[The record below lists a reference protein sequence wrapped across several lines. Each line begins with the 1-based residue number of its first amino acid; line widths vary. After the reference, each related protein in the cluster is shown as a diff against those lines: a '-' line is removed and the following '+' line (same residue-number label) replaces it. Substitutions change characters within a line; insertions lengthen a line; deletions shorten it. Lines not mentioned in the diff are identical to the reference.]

1 MSENKCK
8 QKNLTPIIL
17 EEDMPGY
24 KTYENIKEILKDPDV
39 YNIAITGPY
48 GSGKSSVLKTL
59 KEKCPNYN
67 YLTIS
72 LALLNGKS
80 NDEDKEE
87 TIEKFSPEE
96 QQKVEFSILQQ
107 LIYKEKPETL
117 PDSRFRRI
125 RQRVPCNKYCLLFGG
140 VVTLFIVALF
150 IVFEPKWANV
160 DTLCIFFNLGHNWKL
175 ASSLYMLGCIS
186 YVAAYLYRQLSLYH
200 IKALS
205 IKDLSIELGEN
216 SSVFNKHLDEIV
228 YFFEST
234 EYNVVIIE
242 DLDRFR
248 CPEIFLKLREINF
261 LLQQSEVIKRKVKF
275 IYAVKDDL
283 FKNEERTKFFDY
295 IATIIPVVNSKNSYE
310 KLTQELTERGYDLDK
325 DILRDLSEFVDGM
338 RMLRN
343 VANEFQ
349 QYMEQ
354 MSEPSYLKK
363 EYLLAMIIYKNRH
376 PDDFCKLHYKDG
388 KVYKFISN
396 KNEWVKIADEVLKPK
411 LEFLPKRREEENNL
425 KNSKLKDLRRRYMA
439 KYQERIPNLASIS
452 CNNTYHTIN
461 EFIESSEL
469 FEELIKQR
477 TISYKH
483 NYLPAGS
490 IDINFADIEK
500 EVDDKVS
507 YTIHK
512 EHFDTNLNEIDKK
525 IKKVKDE
532 KNRLRNLKLAELL
545 IKYPEIKKCK
555 LYQDIKLSDLMVHF
569 LQRGYIDETYY
580 DYITLYDGTIMSLTD
595 RNLLLR
601 IKQND
606 ADVSYDE
613 KIDDIKTFVNELP
626 TFVYEYKSVLNY
638 QIADYLEENSANYE
652 SVLKDFEQ
660 HFVESSTPQLDFL
673 AKYYKRKSKG
683 AEILW
688 KKYIQRHDS
697 WECIKNYERQEYFA
711 TLTEAWLY
719 YYDNSS
725 IPTNC
730 RNWLNDNLGFC
741 VERLEVIGV
750 EHLKKII
757 KECKF
762 EDISA
767 ISPIEG
773 KYQNDAVMNIA
784 NYILDK
790 GLFELTEN
798 NLFIAKKLTGRILKL
813 TYNNR
818 FMATNL
824 PWEKKFE
831 YIANNPLKSIQLTKQ
846 AIKEQTALLEK
857 WNVLQQTEQT
867 IKKQFKFPYNTPF
880 VTNDLDVDRTKPLTI
895 SDFLSSNN
903 ENEGLV
909 DYIKKNFKYVFENII
924 SKSKGQETEMGL
936 LYILNHEE
944 LDKNKKTEYLKSQ
957 TDNKVRDIK
966 EIEKDSGKRLA
977 LLSGVLVPNWKN
989 VLNYYEFDNNSI
1001 SADLENFINNN
1012 VDLLVKDEYPTDSES
1027 SLAGKIV
1034 YGHHLNI
1041 TAFEKLLSVLKPHVG
1056 KDDKRILSEDIES
1069 ERLKLLISNNYLSDN
1084 VETANVVAQ
1093 HEASLYAKYLSYH
1106 IDSYIANYANYDT
1119 NSKTLTALLNKESSL
1134 SDEQRWNLAKNIS
1147 SDLIEQDA
1155 ELANAILE
1163 LMLNRKEEL
1172 DWDIVVAVIKN
1183 ATIQPQ
1189 KQQFQ
1194 KMLIKNHRKYVDEIT
1209 IILNSMGHPYSE
1221 IAGNSRPLDI
1231 PDDFKEYLEII
1242 KPLKLFNKYRKLKN
1256 VYRITS

>member
-1 MSENKCK
+1 MSENKCE

-17 EEDMPGY
+17 EENMPGY
-24 KTYENIKEILKDPDV
+24 KTYENIKEKLEDPDV
-39 YNIAITGPY
+39 YNIAITGSY

-59 KEKCPNYN
+59 KEKCPDYN

-87 TIEKFSPEE
+87 TIEKFSPED

-125 RQRVPCNKYCLLFGG
+125 RQRVPCKDGLLFGG
-140 VVTLFIVALF
+140 VVTLFIVAFF
-150 IVFEPKWANV
+150 IVFEPKRANV
-160 DTLCIFFNLGHNWKL
+160 DTLCNLFNLGYCWNL
-175 ASSLYMLGCIS
+175 VFDIIFSLYMLGCIS
-186 YVAAYLYRQLSLYH
+186 YVAAYLYRQLSPYH

-205 IKDLSIELGEN
+205 IKDLSIELGKN

-242 DLDRFR
+242 DLDRFH

-325 DILRDLSEFVDGM
+325 DVLRDLSEFVDGM
-338 RMLRN
+338 RMLIN

-363 EYLLAMIIYKNRH
+363 ENLLAMIIYKNRH

-388 KVYKFISN
+388 KVYEFISN
-396 KNEWVKIADEVLKPK
+396 KDEWVKIATDEVLKPK
-411 LEFLPKRREEENNL
+411 LEFLQKRREEENNL

-439 KYQERIPNLASIS
+439 KYQERIQNPASIS

-483 NYLPAGS
+483 NIYPSNGS
-490 IDINFADIEK
+490 ININFADIEK

-507 YTIHK
+507 YTMHK
-512 EHFDTNLNEIDKK
+512 EYFDTNLNEIDKK
-525 IKKVKDE
+525 IKDVTDE
-532 KNRLRNLKLAELL
+532 KNHLRNLKSAKLL
-545 IKYPEIKKCK
+545 IKYPEIKKCN
-555 LYQDIKLSDLMVHF
+555 LYKNIKLSDLMVHF

-580 DYITLYDGTIMSLTD
+580 DYITLYDGTVMSLTD

-606 ADVSYDE
+606 ANVSYDE

-638 QIADYLEENSANYE
+638 QIADYLEDNSAYYE

-660 HFVESSTPQLDFL
+660 HFIESSTPQLDFL
-673 AKYYKRKSKG
+673 AEYYKRKSKG

-697 WECIKNYERQEYFA
+697 WECIKNYERQEYFD

-719 YYDNSS
+719 YYDNSLIS
-725 IPTNC
+725 NDC
-730 RNWLNDNLGFC
+730 RNWLNHNLGFC
-741 VERLEVIGV
+741 IERLEVIGV
-750 EHLKKII
+750 EQLKKII

-773 KYQNDAVMNIA
+773 KHQNDAVMNIT

-790 GLFELTEN
+790 GLFKLTGN
-798 NLFIAKKLTGRILKL
+798 NLFIATNQTREKIFELT
-813 TYNNR
+813 
-818 FMATNL
+818 
-824 PWEKKFE
+824 
-831 YIANNPLKSIQLTKQ
+831 ANNPLERIQR
-846 AIKEQTALLEK
+846 
-857 WNVLQQTEQT
+857 TEQT
-867 IKKQFKFPYNTPF
+867 IKKLTELPDTIKKLTELPDTLKVFQQAAQPIKLFAPTYTLPF
-880 VTNDLDVDRTKPLTI
+880 VSNNFNVDRTKPLTI
-895 SDFLSSNN
+895 SDILSSNN
-903 ENEGLV
+903 DGF
-909 DYIKKNFKYVFENII
+909 KKYVEDNFKDVFENII
-924 SKSKGQETEMGL
+924 CKSKGQETEMGL

-944 LDKNKKTEYLKSQ
+944 LNKNQETEYLKSQ
-957 TDNKVRDIK
+957 TDNKVHDIK
-966 EIEKDSGKRLA
+966 KIEKDSGKRLA

-1034 YGHHLNI
+1034 YEHHLNI

-1056 KDDKRILSEDIES
+1056 KDDERMLSEDIES
-1069 ERLKLLISNNYLSDN
+1069 ERLKLLINNNYLSDN

-1093 HEASLYAKYLSYH
+1093 HEASLYARYLSYH

-1119 NSKTLTALLNKESSL
+1119 NSETLTALLNKESSL
-1134 SDEQRWNLAKNIS
+1134 TNEQRWNLAKNIS

-1155 ELANAILE
+1155 ELANVILE

-1194 KMLIKNHRKYVDEIT
+1194 EMLIKRHRTSVDEIT

-1231 PDDFKEYLEII
+1231 PVDFKEYLEII
-1242 KPLKLFNKYRKLKN
+1242 KPLKLFSKYRKLKN

>member
-1 MSENKCK
+1 MSENKCE

-17 EEDMPGY
+17 EENMPGY
-24 KTYENIKEILKDPDV
+24 KTYENIKEKLEDPDV

-125 RQRVPCNKYCLLFGG
+125 KQRVPCKDGLLFGG
-140 VVTLFIVALF
+140 VVTLFIVAFF

-160 DTLCIFFNLGHNWKL
+160 NTLCNLFNLGYYWNL
-175 ASSLYMLGCIS
+175 VFDIISSLCMLGCIS
-186 YVAAYLYRQLSLYH
+186 YVATYLYRQRSLCH

-205 IKDLSIELGEN
+205 IKELSIELGKN

-234 EYNVVIIE
+234 EYDVVIIE

-376 PDDFCKLHYKDG
+376 PDDFYKLHYKDG
-388 KVYKFISN
+388 KVYEFISN
-396 KNEWVKIADEVLKPK
+396 KNEWVKIAADEVLKPK
-411 LEFLPKRREEENNL
+411 LEFLQKKLEEEYNL
-425 KNSKLKDLRRRYMA
+425 RNSKLKDLRRRYME
-439 KYQERIPNLASIS
+439 KYKERIPNLISIFF
-452 CNNTYHTIN
+452 NNTYHTIN

-483 NYLPAGS
+483 NIYLPDGS
-490 IDINFADIEK
+490 IDINFADLEK

-507 YTIHK
+507 YTMHK
-512 EHFDTNLNEIDKK
+512 VHIDTNLYEINNK
-525 IKKVKDE
+525 IKEVKDE
-532 KNRLRNLKLAELL
+532 ENRLRNLKLAKLL
-545 IKYPEIKKCK
+545 IKYPEIKKCE
-555 LYQDIKLSDLMVHF
+555 LYQEIKLSDLMVHF

-626 TFVYEYKSVLNY
+626 SFVYEYKSVLNY
-638 QIADYLEENSANYE
+638 QIADYLEENSANYK

-660 HFVESSTPQLDFL
+660 HFIESSTPQLDFL
-673 AKYYKRKSKG
+673 AEYYKRKSKG

-688 KKYIQRHDS
+688 KKYIQRYDG
-697 WECIKNYERQEYFA
+697 WECIKNYERLEYFD
-711 TLTEAWLY
+711 TLTEAWLCY
-719 YYDNSS
+719 RSFISND
-725 IPTNC
+725 C
-730 RNWLNDNLGFC
+730 KNWLNDNLRFC

-750 EHLKKII
+750 EHFKKII
-757 KECKF
+757 EGCKF

-767 ISPIEG
+767 LDPNG
-773 KYQNDAVMNIA
+773 DMPQNDDVMNIA
-784 NYILDK
+784 NYILAK
-790 GLFELTEN
+790 GLFKLTEK
-798 NLFIAKKLTGRILKL
+798 NLFIATNQTREKIFELT
-813 TYNNR
+813 
-818 FMATNL
+818 
-824 PWEKKFE
+824 
-831 YIANNPLKSIQLTKQ
+831 ANNPLESIQR
-846 AIKEQTALLEK
+846 
-857 WNVLQQTEQT
+857 TEQT
-867 IKKQFKFPYNTPF
+867 IKKLTELPDTIKKLTELPDTLKFFQQAEQSIKQFAPQF
-880 VTNDLDVDRTKPLTI
+880 VSKKLNVDRTKPLTI
-895 SDFLSSNN
+895 SDILSSNN
-903 ENEGLV
+903 DGFKNYV
-909 DYIKKNFKYVFENII
+909 NDNFKDVFENII
-924 SKSKGQETEMGL
+924 CKSKGQETEMGL

-957 TDNKVRDIK
+957 TDNKVHDIK
-966 EIEKDSGKRLA
+966 EIEKDSGKRQA
-977 LLSGVLVPNWKN
+977 LLSGVLVPSWEN
-989 VLNYYEFDNNSI
+989 VLNYYEFDKISI

-1056 KDDKRILSEDIES
+1056 KDDERMLSEDIES
-1069 ERLKLLISNNYLSDN
+1069 ERLELLISNNYLSDN

-1134 SDEQRWNLAKNIS
+1134 SDEQRWNLSKNIS

-1155 ELANAILE
+1155 ELANVILE
-1163 LMLNRKEEL
+1163 LMLNKKEEL

-1194 KMLIKNHRKYVDEIT
+1194 KMLIKRHRTSVDEIT

-1231 PDDFKEYLEII
+1231 PVDFKEYLEII
-1242 KPLKLFNKYRKLKN
+1242 KPLKLFSKYRKLKN